1 MLNPNCKWFNP
12 RICLIKSDFLQVK
25 PTIFFIYNLSPTFF
39 FWSPFKEQ
47 LVACCEEHPVQPAGG
62 LQLGGN
68 DPDQMVVTII
78 LVMTIVTISD
88 H

>member
-1 MLNPNCKWFNP
+1 M
-12 RICLIKSDFLQVK
+12 
-25 PTIFFIYNLSPTFF
+25 
-39 FWSPFKEQ
+39 
-47 LVACCEEHPVQPAGG
+47 ACCEEHPVQPAGG
-62 LQLGGN
+62 LQLGGS